1 MFHGTEH
8 LSSQGAGRV
17 RRPMSLTAWVLSVD
31 KPNLMQWTR
40 GQVHAQQPEGL
51 PRCLVLQVG
60 PASPH
65 PRLPRGL
72 GAPPLA
78 RDPSTGTLLQR
89 PGFPG
94 HPDFWPGLG
103 HTVVVGNTVSIS
115 GSWLGREPSG
125 PIRVGSRGQRRD
137 I

>member
-65 PRLPRGL
+65 PHLPPLPPQGPGSPAASPGPQHRDVAAEAGL
-72 GAPPLA
+72 PGAP
-78 RDPSTGTLLQR
+78 
-89 PGFPG
+89 
-94 HPDFWPGLG
+94 
-103 HTVVVGNTVSIS
+103 
-115 GSWLGREPSG
+115 
-125 PIRVGSRGQRRD
+125 
-137 I
+137 